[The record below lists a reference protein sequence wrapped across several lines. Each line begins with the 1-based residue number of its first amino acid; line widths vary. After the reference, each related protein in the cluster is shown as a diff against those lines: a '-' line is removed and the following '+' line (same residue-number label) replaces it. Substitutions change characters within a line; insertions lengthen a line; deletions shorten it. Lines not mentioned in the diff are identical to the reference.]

1 MGFMSWLNKLRSLIP
16 KDEGLIY
23 LMVCNFNSWYNTY
36 TEKRGDV
43 KMRKNM
49 MTLSTQQIARNINRG
64 RFSRRKSNFRKPIF
78 LDSVSEEELKS
89 MELYKAGKLEFVISE
104 DVYKELGLA

>member
-1 MGFMSWLNKLRSLIP
+1 MSWLNKLRPLIP

-23 LMVCNFNSWYNTY
+23 LMVYNFNSWYNTY

-49 MTLSTQQIARNINRG
+49 MTLSTQQIARKTNRS
-64 RFSRRKSNFRKPIF
+64 RFSRHKNIVRKPIYWN
-78 LDSVSEEELKS
+78 SVSEEELKS
-89 MELYKAGKLEFVISE
+89 MELYKAGKLEFVSSQ
-104 DVYKELGLA
+104 DVYKELGLV

>member
-1 MGFMSWLNKLRSLIP
+1 MSWLNKLRPLIP

-49 MTLSTQQIARNINRG
+49 MTLSTQQIARKTNRS
-64 RFSRRKSNFRKPIF
+64 RFSRHKNIVRKPIY
-78 LDSVSEEELKS
+78 LNSVSEEELKS
-89 MELYKAGKLEFVISE
+89 MELYKAGKLEFVSAQ
-104 DVYKELGLA
+104 DVYKELGLV

>member
-1 MGFMSWLNKLRSLIP
+1 MSCLNKLRPLIP

-23 LMVCNFNSWYNTY
+23 LMVYNFNSWYNTY

-49 MTLSTQQIARNINRG
+49 MTLSTQQIARKTNRS
-64 RFSRRKSNFRKPIF
+64 RFSRHKNIVRKPIYWN
-78 LDSVSEEELKS
+78 SVSEEELKS
-89 MELYKAGKLEFVISE
+89 MELYKAGKLEFVSSE

>member
-1 MGFMSWLNKLRSLIP
+1 MSWLNKLRPLIP

-23 LMVCNFNSWYNTY
+23 LMVYNFNSWYNTY

-49 MTLSTQQIARNINRG
+49 MTLSTQQIARNTNRS
-64 RFSRRKSNFRKPIF
+64 RFSRHKNNIARKQIYLN
-78 LDSVSEEELKS
+78 SVSEEELKS
-89 MELYKAGKLEFVISE
+89 MELYKAGKLEFVSSE